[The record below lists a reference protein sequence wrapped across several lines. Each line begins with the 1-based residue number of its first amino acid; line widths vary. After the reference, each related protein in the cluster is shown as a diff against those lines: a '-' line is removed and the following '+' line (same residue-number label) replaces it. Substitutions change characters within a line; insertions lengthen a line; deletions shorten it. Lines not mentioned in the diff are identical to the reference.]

1 MTKTRNSQP
10 RRVFKSAWWCAE
22 LPQGWTGTED
32 SECATFRASPPL
44 GALQISSAHKDKT
57 DVTEEGMKDFAV
69 ERIPQGIQLDEVS
82 YGHFSGFT
90 AGYSQGGLYWR
101 EWLLKSGRLMV
112 YATYNVAQGAEDLET
127 DKIEAI
133 LRTLVPI

>member
-10 RRVFKSAWWCAE
+10 RRVFKSAWWSAE

-32 SECATFRASPPL
+32 SECATFRANPPI
-44 GALQISSAHKDKT
+44 GALQISSARKDKT
-57 DVTEEGMKDFAV
+57 DVTEEEMKDFAV
-69 ERIPQGIQLDEVS
+69 ERIPQGIQLDKVS

-90 AGYSQGGLYWR
+90 ARYSQGGLYWR
-101 EWLLKSGRLMV
+101 EWLLKSGGLMM

-127 DKIEAI
+127 DKIEDI